1 MKRSIP
7 ELVRILNHYTDM
19 YDQGYPEIS
28 DKQWDDLYFELVQ
41 MEKEAGYALPDSPT
55 QKITY
60 SVVNQLN
67 KVTHNHKMLS
77 LDKTK
82 DLNEV
87 HAFLGDK
94 QYYMVMLKMDGL
106 TCSLT
111 YQNGKLVAAETRGNG
126 EVGEDVLHNAQVVRN
141 IPKHINYHEELVVD
155 GEIICTYDNF
165 EKFKDTY
172 KNPRN
177 FAAGSIRLLDSKECA
192 ERGLRFIAWDVIKG
206 LDNHISHKNPETKQ
220 RSEAKLYI
228 TDKKNLTLFD
238 KFGDLQKLGFTVV
251 EGIRLHNQITEEN
264 IKYLTDIAQELGYPI
279 DGLVFKFDNIE
290 YGKSLGATA
299 HHFKNAI
306 AYKFYDETYD
316 TILRNIEWSMGRTGV
331 ITPIAI
337 FDTVDCDGAE
347 VSRASLHN
355 ISVMYDTLHTPFK
368 GQKIQI
374 FKSNMIIPQVYS
386 AEQPEVIDENLIL
399 KVPTICPECGGPLKV
414 AENEGVKI
422 LTCPN
427 EDCPGRT
434 LNHLVHFCS
443 KKGLDIKGLSE
454 ATLNKLMDWGWVNSP
469 KDLFTLQSH
478 RDEWIKKDGF
488 GIKSVDKILAA
499 IEASKD
505 CDLTHFIS
513 SLGIPFIGLT
523 VARLIVE
530 QFSTWNKFMTAIE
543 EKYDFATI
551 PTFGEAKSQALLN
564 FNYAEATKIAKYLR
578 KINTTYTFENLTL
591 TLSTGEKCQ
600 PKKMKLYDITFCVT
614 GKLHNYKN
622 RDELKFL
629 IETEGGRVVDSMSK
643 KVNYLIN
650 NDITSTS
657 GKNKKA
663 KELNIPI
670 ISEEDF
676 LTKLNND
683 LF

>member
-1 MKRSIP
+1 MVKTIP
-7 ELVRILNHYTDM
+7 ELVRLLNYYTQK
-19 YDQGYPEIS
+19 YDEGHPEIS
-28 DKQWDDLYFELVQ
+28 DKEWDDMFFELIQ
-41 MEKEAGYALPDSPT
+41 LEKEAGYFLQESPT
-55 QKITY
+55 QRVTY
-60 SVVNQLN
+60 DVVNKLD
-67 KVTHNHKMLS
+67 KVEHNHKMLS

-82 DLNEV
+82 NIQEV
-87 HAFLGDK
+87 VDFLGNE
-94 QYYMVMLKMDGL
+94 QVIAMCKMDGL
-106 TCSLT
+106 TCSL
-111 YQNGKLVAAETRGNG
+111 YYKDGKLIGAETRGNG
-126 EVGEDVLHNAQVVRN
+126 LVGENILHNAQILKS
-141 IPKHINYHEELVVD
+141 IPAYINYYNELIID
-155 GEIICTYDNF
+155 GEIISTYNNF
-165 EKFKDTY
+165 ENFSTEY

-192 ERGLRFIAWDVIKG
+192 KRNLKFVAWDVIRG
-206 LDNHISHKNPETKQ
+206 LDEHITHRDPVTNERTETKLYISHKENSFLGQK
-220 RSEAKLYI
+220 
-228 TDKKNLTLFD
+228 LFD
-238 KFGDLQKLGFTVV
+238 LTKLGFIVV
-251 EGIRLHNQITEEN
+251 PYFTGTIDSMLKDDVILKLQNKAKEFS
-264 IKYLTDIAQELGYPI
+264 YPI
-279 DGLVFKFDNIE
+279 DGIVFKFNDIK
-290 YGKSLGATA
+290 YGKTLGETA

-316 TILRNIEWSMGRTGV
+316 TVLRNIEWSMGRTGV

-386 AEQPEVIDENLIL
+386 AEQPETIDDNLIIQ
-399 KVPTICPECGGPLKV
+399 VPTICPQCGGPLEV
-414 AENEGVKI
+414 TENDGVKI
-422 LTCPN
+422 LMCPN

-469 KDLFTLQSH
+469 KDLFTLSSH
-478 RDEWIKKDGF
+478 RDEWVKKDGF
-488 GIKSVDKILAA
+488 GTKSVDKILAA
-499 IEASKD
+499 IETAKD

-523 VARLIVE
+523 VARFIVE
-530 QFSTWNKFMTAIE
+530 QFPTWEDFMMAIIQ
-543 EKYDFATI
+543 KYNFATI
-551 PTFGEAKSQALLN
+551 PTFGEIKSEALLN
-564 FNYAEATKIAKYLR
+564 FNYTEATKIAKYLR
-578 KINTTYTFENLTL
+578 KINTKYEAVITTPDGRIYPKFKK
-591 TLSTGEKCQ
+591 LSD
-600 PKKMKLYDITFCVT
+600 MTFCVT

-622 RDELKFL
+622 RDELKSF
-629 IETEGGRVVDSMSK
+629 IEFEGGRVVDSISN

-676 LTKLNND
+676 LAKLDND